1 MNEQF
6 LAALQAENLP
16 VSLDE
21 SLGRHTTFRIGGN
34 ADFFCVPA
42 TVTQLTRILEL
53 CRQYQVRTY
62 LLGNG
67 SNTLFSDA
75 GFGGAVICLTGLNS
89 RFSMQA
95 QPDGSTKVLAPAGMM
110 LSALCNTAQK
120 ESLAGLE
127 FAFGIPGTVGGAVA
141 MNAGSFGTST
151 AESLDSVEIW
161 SGGRLVRLTP
171 DACET
176 GYRHFR
182 PRGLAGS
189 FLVVSAVFRLSRS
202 TSQDVA
208 AGMQHNFQMKKSR
221 QPITARS
228 AGCVFRNPACG
239 VSAGALLERAGFRG
253 RRKGSV
259 ALSEQHA
266 NFLVNLGGGTSAEA
280 LALLEEA
287 RTAVRAMAGVE
298 LDFEVRFLP
307 CLSS

>member
-1 MNEQF
+1 MREVRNPSLSAITTLGLGGTCSLELTVSSRDD
-6 LAALQAENLP
+6 LAAMDDRIRELDLP
-16 VSLDE
+16 VYVV
-21 SLGRHTTFRIGGN
+21 GR
-34 ADFFCVPA
+34 
-42 TVTQLTRILEL
+42 
-53 CRQYQVRTY
+53 
-62 LLGNG
+62 G
-67 SNTLFSDA
+67 SNI
-75 GFGGAVICLTGLNS
+75 FGL
-89 RFSMQA
+89 
-95 QPDGSTKVLAPAGMM
+95 DGSHEAVLVRPAFTDGPAVLGDETADGGVLVSCGAGISLPVLLAFLREKGLSGM
-110 LSALCNTAQK
+110 
-120 ESLAGLE
+120 EGLA
-127 FAFGIPGTVGGAVA
+127 GIPGTVGGAVA

-266 NFLVNLGGGTSAEA
+266 NFLVNLGGGTSSEA

>member
-1 MNEQF
+1 MREVRNPSLSAITTLGLGGTCSLELTVSSRDD
-6 LAALQAENLP
+6 LAAMDDRIRELGLP
-16 VSLDE
+16 VYVV
-21 SLGRHTTFRIGGN
+21 GR
-34 ADFFCVPA
+34 
-42 TVTQLTRILEL
+42 
-53 CRQYQVRTY
+53 
-62 LLGNG
+62 G
-67 SNTLFSDA
+67 SNI
-75 GFGGAVICLTGLNS
+75 FGL
-89 RFSMQA
+89 
-95 QPDGSTKVLAPAGMM
+95 DGSHEAVLVRPAFTDGPAVLGDETADGGVLVSCGAGISLPVLLAFLREKGLSGM
-110 LSALCNTAQK
+110 
-120 ESLAGLE
+120 EGLA
-127 FAFGIPGTVGGAVA
+127 GIPGTVGGAVA

-161 SGGRLVRLTP
+161 SGGRLVHLTP

>member
-1 MNEQF
+1 MLEIRNPSLSAITTLGLGGTCSLELTVGSRDD
-6 LAALQAENLP
+6 LAAMDDRIRELGLP
-16 VSLDE
+16 VYVV
-21 SLGRHTTFRIGGN
+21 GR
-34 ADFFCVPA
+34 
-42 TVTQLTRILEL
+42 
-53 CRQYQVRTY
+53 
-62 LLGNG
+62 G
-67 SNTLFSDA
+67 SNI
-75 GFGGAVICLTGLNS
+75 FGL
-89 RFSMQA
+89 
-95 QPDGSTKVLAPAGMM
+95 DGSHEAVLVRPAFTDGPAVLGDDTADGRVLVSCGAGISLPVLLAFLREKGLSGM
-110 LSALCNTAQK
+110 
-120 ESLAGLE
+120 EGLA
-127 FAFGIPGTVGGAVA
+127 GIPGTVGGAVA

-182 PRGLAGS
+182 PCGLTGS

-253 RRKGSV
+253 RRKGGV

-266 NFLVNLGGGTSAEA
+266 NFLVNLGGGTSSEA

>member
-1 MNEQF
+1 MRKVRNPSLSAITTLGLGGTCSLELTVSSRDD
-6 LAALQAENLP
+6 LAAMDDRLRELGLP
-16 VSLDE
+16 VYVV
-21 SLGRHTTFRIGGN
+21 GR
-34 ADFFCVPA
+34 
-42 TVTQLTRILEL
+42 
-53 CRQYQVRTY
+53 
-62 LLGNG
+62 G
-67 SNTLFSDA
+67 SNI
-75 GFGGAVICLTGLNS
+75 FGL
-89 RFSMQA
+89 
-95 QPDGSTKVLAPAGMM
+95 DGSHEAVLVRPAFTDGPAVLGDETADGGVLVSCGAGISLPVLLAFLREKGLSGM
-110 LSALCNTAQK
+110 
-120 ESLAGLE
+120 EGLA
-127 FAFGIPGTVGGAVA
+127 GIPGTVGGAVA

>member
-1 MNEQF
+1 MREVRNPSLSAITTLGLGGTCSLELTVSSRDD
-6 LAALQAENLP
+6 LAAMDDRIRELGLP
-16 VSLDE
+16 VYGV
-21 SLGRHTTFRIGGN
+21 GR
-34 ADFFCVPA
+34 
-42 TVTQLTRILEL
+42 
-53 CRQYQVRTY
+53 
-62 LLGNG
+62 G
-67 SNTLFSDA
+67 SNI
-75 GFGGAVICLTGLNS
+75 FGL
-89 RFSMQA
+89 
-95 QPDGSTKVLAPAGMM
+95 DGSHEAVLVRPAFTDGPAVLGDETADGGVLVSCGAGISLPVLLAFLREKGLSGM
-110 LSALCNTAQK
+110 
-120 ESLAGLE
+120 EGLA
-127 FAFGIPGTVGGAVA
+127 GIPGTVGGAVA

>member
-1 MNEQF
+1 MREVRNPSLSAITTLGLGGTCSLELTVSSRDD
-6 LAALQAENLP
+6 LAAMDDRIRELGLP
-16 VSLDE
+16 VYVV
-21 SLGRHTTFRIGGN
+21 GR
-34 ADFFCVPA
+34 
-42 TVTQLTRILEL
+42 
-53 CRQYQVRTY
+53 
-62 LLGNG
+62 G
-67 SNTLFSDA
+67 SNI
-75 GFGGAVICLTGLNS
+75 FGL
-89 RFSMQA
+89 
-95 QPDGSTKVLAPAGMM
+95 DGSHEAVLVRPAFTDGPAVLGDETADGGVLVSCGAGISLPVLLAFLREKGLSGM
-110 LSALCNTAQK
+110 
-120 ESLAGLE
+120 EGLA
-127 FAFGIPGTVGGAVA
+127 GIPGTVGGAVA

-266 NFLVNLGGGTSAEA
+266 NFLVNLGGGTSSEA

-287 RTAVRAMAGVE
+287 RTSVRAMAGVE

>member
-1 MNEQF
+1 MREVRNPSLSAITTLGLGGTCSLELTVSSRDD
-6 LAALQAENLP
+6 LAAMDDRIRELGLP
-16 VSLDE
+16 VYVV
-21 SLGRHTTFRIGGN
+21 GR
-34 ADFFCVPA
+34 
-42 TVTQLTRILEL
+42 
-53 CRQYQVRTY
+53 
-62 LLGNG
+62 G
-67 SNTLFSDA
+67 SNI
-75 GFGGAVICLTGLNS
+75 FGL
-89 RFSMQA
+89 
-95 QPDGSTKVLAPAGMM
+95 DGSHEAVLVRPAFTDGPAVLGDETADGGVLVSCGAGISLPVLLAFLREKGLSGM
-110 LSALCNTAQK
+110 
-120 ESLAGLE
+120 EGLA
-127 FAFGIPGTVGGAVA
+127 GIPGTVGGAVA

-298 LDFEVRFLP
+298 RDFEVRFLP

>member
-1 MNEQF
+1 MREVRNPSLSAITTLGLGGTCSLELTVSSRDD
-6 LAALQAENLP
+6 LAAMDDRIRELGLP
-16 VSLDE
+16 VYVV
-21 SLGRHTTFRIGGN
+21 GR
-34 ADFFCVPA
+34 
-42 TVTQLTRILEL
+42 
-53 CRQYQVRTY
+53 
-62 LLGNG
+62 G
-67 SNTLFSDA
+67 SNI
-75 GFGGAVICLTGLNS
+75 FGL
-89 RFSMQA
+89 
-95 QPDGSTKVLAPAGMM
+95 DGSHEAVLVRPAFTDGPAGLGDETADGGVLVSCGAGISLPVLLAFLREKG
-110 LSALCNTAQK
+110 LSGM
-120 ESLAGLE
+120 EGLV
-127 FAFGIPGTVGGAVA
+127 GIPGTVGGAVA

-266 NFLVNLGGGTSAEA
+266 NFLVNLGGGTSSEA

>member
-1 MNEQF
+1 MREVRNPSLSAITTLGLGGTCSLELTVSSRDD
-6 LAALQAENLP
+6 LAAMDDRIRELGLP
-16 VSLDE
+16 VYVV
-21 SLGRHTTFRIGGN
+21 GR
-34 ADFFCVPA
+34 
-42 TVTQLTRILEL
+42 
-53 CRQYQVRTY
+53 
-62 LLGNG
+62 G
-67 SNTLFSDA
+67 SNI
-75 GFGGAVICLTGLNS
+75 FGL
-89 RFSMQA
+89 
-95 QPDGSTKVLAPAGMM
+95 DGSHEAVLVRPAFTDGPAVLGDETADGGVLVSCGAGISLPVLLAFLREKGLSGM
-110 LSALCNTAQK
+110 
-120 ESLAGLE
+120 EGLA
-127 FAFGIPGTVGGAVA
+127 GIPGTVGGAVS

-171 DACET
+171 DVCET

>member
-1 MNEQF
+1 MREVRNPSLSAITTLGLGGTCSLELTVSSRDD
-6 LAALQAENLP
+6 LAAMDDRIRELGLP
-16 VSLDE
+16 VYVV
-21 SLGRHTTFRIGGN
+21 GR
-34 ADFFCVPA
+34 
-42 TVTQLTRILEL
+42 
-53 CRQYQVRTY
+53 
-62 LLGNG
+62 G
-67 SNTLFSDA
+67 SNIL
-75 GFGGAVICLTGLNS
+75 GL
-89 RFSMQA
+89 
-95 QPDGSTKVLAPAGMM
+95 DGSHEAVLVRPAFTDGPAVLGDETADGGVLVSCGAGISLPVLLAFLREKGLSGM
-110 LSALCNTAQK
+110 
-120 ESLAGLE
+120 EGLA
-127 FAFGIPGTVGGAVA
+127 GIPGTVGGAVA

>member
-1 MNEQF
+1 MREVRNPSLSAITTLGLGGTCSLELTVSSRDD
-6 LAALQAENLP
+6 LAAMDDRLRELGLP
-16 VSLDE
+16 VYVV
-21 SLGRHTTFRIGGN
+21 GR
-34 ADFFCVPA
+34 
-42 TVTQLTRILEL
+42 
-53 CRQYQVRTY
+53 
-62 LLGNG
+62 G
-67 SNTLFSDA
+67 SNI
-75 GFGGAVICLTGLNS
+75 FGL
-89 RFSMQA
+89 
-95 QPDGSTKVLAPAGMM
+95 DGSHEAVLVRPAFTDGPAVLGDETADGGVLVSCGAGISLPILLAFLREKGLSGM
-110 LSALCNTAQK
+110 
-120 ESLAGLE
+120 EGLA
-127 FAFGIPGTVGGAVA
+127 GIPGTVGGAVA

-208 AGMQHNFQMKKSR
+208 AGMQHNFQMKKAR

>member
-1 MNEQF
+1 MREVRNPSLSAITTLGLGGTCSLELTVSSRDD
-6 LAALQAENLP
+6 LAAMDDRIRELGLP
-16 VSLDE
+16 VYVV
-21 SLGRHTTFRIGGN
+21 GR
-34 ADFFCVPA
+34 
-42 TVTQLTRILEL
+42 
-53 CRQYQVRTY
+53 
-62 LLGNG
+62 G
-67 SNTLFSDA
+67 SNIFGLDGSHEAVLVRPAFTDGPAVLGDETA
-75 GFGGAVICLTGLNS
+75 DGGALVSCGAGISLPVLLAFLREKGLS
-89 RFSMQA
+89 GME
-95 QPDGSTKVLAPAGMM
+95 GLA
-110 LSALCNTAQK
+110 
-120 ESLAGLE
+120 
-127 FAFGIPGTVGGAVA
+127 GIPGTVGGAVA

-161 SGGRLVRLTP
+161 SGGRLARLTP

>member
-1 MNEQF
+1 MREVRNPSLSAITTLGLGGTCSLELTVSSRDD
-6 LAALQAENLP
+6 LAAMDDRLRELGFPVYVVGRGSNIFGLDGSHEAVLVRPAFTDGPAVLGDETADGGVLVSCGAGISLP
-16 VSLDE
+16 V
-21 SLGRHTTFRIGGN
+21 
-34 ADFFCVPA
+34 
-42 TVTQLTRILEL
+42 
-53 CRQYQVRTY
+53 
-62 LLGNG
+62 LLAF
-67 SNTLFSDA
+67 LREK
-75 GFGGAVICLTGLNS
+75 GLS
-89 RFSMQA
+89 GME
-95 QPDGSTKVLAPAGMM
+95 GLA
-110 LSALCNTAQK
+110 
-120 ESLAGLE
+120 
-127 FAFGIPGTVGGAVA
+127 GIPGTVGGAVA

>member
-1 MNEQF
+1 MREVRNPSLSAITTLGLGGTCSLELTVSSRDD
-6 LAALQAENLP
+6 LAAMDDRIRELGLP
-16 VSLDE
+16 VYVV
-21 SLGRHTTFRIGGN
+21 GR
-34 ADFFCVPA
+34 
-42 TVTQLTRILEL
+42 
-53 CRQYQVRTY
+53 
-62 LLGNG
+62 G
-67 SNTLFSDA
+67 SNI
-75 GFGGAVICLTGLNS
+75 FGL
-89 RFSMQA
+89 
-95 QPDGSTKVLAPAGMM
+95 DGSHEAVLVRPAFTDGPAVLGDETADSGVLVSCGAGISLPVLLAFLREKGLSGM
-110 LSALCNTAQK
+110 
-120 ESLAGLE
+120 EGLA
-127 FAFGIPGTVGGAVA
+127 GIPGTVGGAVA

-266 NFLVNLGGGTSAEA
+266 NFLVNLGGGTSSEA

>member
-1 MNEQF
+1 MREVRNPSLSAITTLGLGGTCSLELTVSSRDD
-6 LAALQAENLP
+6 LAAMDDRLRELGLP
-16 VSLDE
+16 VYVV
-21 SLGRHTTFRIGGN
+21 GR
-34 ADFFCVPA
+34 
-42 TVTQLTRILEL
+42 
-53 CRQYQVRTY
+53 
-62 LLGNG
+62 G
-67 SNTLFSDA
+67 SNI
-75 GFGGAVICLTGLNS
+75 FGL
-89 RFSMQA
+89 
-95 QPDGSTKVLAPAGMM
+95 DGSHEAVLVRPAFTDGPAVLGDETADGGVLVSCGAGISLPVLLAFLREKGLSGM
-110 LSALCNTAQK
+110 
-120 ESLAGLE
+120 EGLA
-127 FAFGIPGTVGGAVA
+127 GIPGTVGGAVA

-151 AESLDSVEIW
+151 VESLDSVEIW

>member
-1 MNEQF
+1 MREVRNPSLSAITTLGLGGTCSLELTVSSRDD
-6 LAALQAENLP
+6 LAAMDDRIRELGLP
-16 VSLDE
+16 VYVV
-21 SLGRHTTFRIGGN
+21 GR
-34 ADFFCVPA
+34 
-42 TVTQLTRILEL
+42 
-53 CRQYQVRTY
+53 
-62 LLGNG
+62 G
-67 SNTLFSDA
+67 SNI
-75 GFGGAVICLTGLNS
+75 FGL
-89 RFSMQA
+89 
-95 QPDGSTKVLAPAGMM
+95 DGSHEAVLVRPAFTDGPAVLGDETADGGVLVSCGAGISLPVLLAFLREKGLSGM
-110 LSALCNTAQK
+110 
-120 ESLAGLE
+120 EGLA
-127 FAFGIPGTVGGAVA
+127 GIPGTVGGAVA

-253 RRKGSV
+253 RRKGRV

-266 NFLVNLGGGTSAEA
+266 NFLVNLGGGTSSEA

>member
-1 MNEQF
+1 MREVRNPSLSAITTLGLGGTCSLELTVSSRDD
-6 LAALQAENLP
+6 LAAMDDRIRELGLP
-16 VSLDE
+16 VYVV
-21 SLGRHTTFRIGGN
+21 GR
-34 ADFFCVPA
+34 
-42 TVTQLTRILEL
+42 
-53 CRQYQVRTY
+53 
-62 LLGNG
+62 G
-67 SNTLFSDA
+67 SNI
-75 GFGGAVICLTGLNS
+75 FGL
-89 RFSMQA
+89 
-95 QPDGSTKVLAPAGMM
+95 DGSHEAVLVRPAFTGGPAVLGDETADGGVLVSCGAGISLPVLLAFLREKGLSGM
-110 LSALCNTAQK
+110 
-120 ESLAGLE
+120 EGLA
-127 FAFGIPGTVGGAVA
+127 GIPGTVGGAVA

>member
-1 MNEQF
+1 MREVRNPSLSAITTLGLGGTCSLELTVSSRDD
-6 LAALQAENLP
+6 LAAMDDRIRELGLP
-16 VSLDE
+16 VYVV
-21 SLGRHTTFRIGGN
+21 GR
-34 ADFFCVPA
+34 
-42 TVTQLTRILEL
+42 
-53 CRQYQVRTY
+53 
-62 LLGNG
+62 G
-67 SNTLFSDA
+67 SNI
-75 GFGGAVICLTGLNS
+75 FGL
-89 RFSMQA
+89 
-95 QPDGSTKVLAPAGMM
+95 DGSHEAVLVRPAFTDGPAVLGDETADGGVLVSCGAGISLPVLLAFLREKGLSGM
-110 LSALCNTAQK
+110 
-120 ESLAGLE
+120 EGLA
-127 FAFGIPGTVGGAVA
+127 GIPGTVGGAVA

-287 RTAVRAMAGVE
+287 RTTVRAMAGVE

>member
-1 MNEQF
+1 MRPFSSGPPSRTAVLGDETADGRV
-6 LAALQAENLP
+6 LVSCGAGISLP
-16 VSLDE
+16 V
-21 SLGRHTTFRIGGN
+21 
-34 ADFFCVPA
+34 
-42 TVTQLTRILEL
+42 
-53 CRQYQVRTY
+53 
-62 LLGNG
+62 LLAF
-67 SNTLFSDA
+67 LREK
-75 GFGGAVICLTGLNS
+75 GLS
-89 RFSMQA
+89 GME
-95 QPDGSTKVLAPAGMM
+95 GLA
-110 LSALCNTAQK
+110 
-120 ESLAGLE
+120 
-127 FAFGIPGTVGGAVA
+127 GIPGTVGGAVA

-182 PRGLAGS
+182 PCGLTGS

-253 RRKGSV
+253 RRKGGV

-266 NFLVNLGGGTSAEA
+266 NFLVNLGGGTSSEA

>member
-1 MNEQF
+1 MREVRNPSLSAITTLGLGGTCSLELTVSSRDD
-6 LAALQAENLP
+6 LAAMDDRIRELGLP
-16 VSLDE
+16 VYVV
-21 SLGRHTTFRIGGN
+21 GR
-34 ADFFCVPA
+34 
-42 TVTQLTRILEL
+42 
-53 CRQYQVRTY
+53 
-62 LLGNG
+62 G
-67 SNTLFSDA
+67 SNI
-75 GFGGAVICLTGLNS
+75 FGL
-89 RFSMQA
+89 
-95 QPDGSTKVLAPAGMM
+95 DGSHEAVLVRPAFTDGPAVLGDETADGGVLVSCGAGISLPVLLAFLREKGLSGM
-110 LSALCNTAQK
+110 
-120 ESLAGLE
+120 EGLA
-127 FAFGIPGTVGGAVA
+127 GIPGTVGGAVA

-171 DACET
+171 DDCET

-266 NFLVNLGGGTSAEA
+266 NFLVNLGGGTSSEA

>member
-1 MNEQF
+1 MREVRNPSLSAITTLGLGGTCSLELTVSSRDD
-6 LAALQAENLP
+6 LAAMDDRLRELGLP
-16 VSLDE
+16 VYVV
-21 SLGRHTTFRIGGN
+21 GR
-34 ADFFCVPA
+34 
-42 TVTQLTRILEL
+42 
-53 CRQYQVRTY
+53 
-62 LLGNG
+62 G
-67 SNTLFSDA
+67 SNI
-75 GFGGAVICLTGLNS
+75 FGL
-89 RFSMQA
+89 
-95 QPDGSTKVLAPAGMM
+95 DGSHEAVLVRPAFTDGPAVLGDETADGGVLVSCGAGISLPVLLAFLREKGLSGM
-110 LSALCNTAQK
+110 
-120 ESLAGLE
+120 EGLA
-127 FAFGIPGTVGGAVA
+127 GIPGTVGGAVA

-266 NFLVNLGGGTSAEA
+266 NFLVNLGGGTSSEA

>member
-1 MNEQF
+1 MREVRNPSLSAITTLGLGGTCSLELTVSSRDD
-6 LAALQAENLP
+6 LAAMDDRIRELGLP
-16 VSLDE
+16 VYVV
-21 SLGRHTTFRIGGN
+21 GR
-34 ADFFCVPA
+34 
-42 TVTQLTRILEL
+42 
-53 CRQYQVRTY
+53 
-62 LLGNG
+62 G
-67 SNTLFSDA
+67 SNI
-75 GFGGAVICLTGLNS
+75 FGL
-89 RFSMQA
+89 
-95 QPDGSTKVLAPAGMM
+95 DGSHEAVLVRPAFTDGPAVLGDETADGGVLVSCGAGISLPVLLAFLREKGLSGM
-110 LSALCNTAQK
+110 
-120 ESLAGLE
+120 EGLA
-127 FAFGIPGTVGGAVA
+127 GIPGTVGGAVA

-307 CLSS
+307 CLSF

>member
-1 MNEQF
+1 MREVRNPSLSAITTLGLGGTCSLELTVSSRDD
-6 LAALQAENLP
+6 LAAMDDRLRELGLP
-16 VSLDE
+16 VYVV
-21 SLGRHTTFRIGGN
+21 GR
-34 ADFFCVPA
+34 
-42 TVTQLTRILEL
+42 
-53 CRQYQVRTY
+53 
-62 LLGNG
+62 G
-67 SNTLFSDA
+67 SNI
-75 GFGGAVICLTGLNS
+75 FGL
-89 RFSMQA
+89 
-95 QPDGSTKVLAPAGMM
+95 DGSHEAVLVRPAFTDGPAVLGDETADGGVLVSCGAGISLPVLLAFLREKGLSGM
-110 LSALCNTAQK
+110 
-120 ESLAGLE
+120 EGLA
-127 FAFGIPGTVGGAVA
+127 GIPGTVGGAVA

-221 QPITARS
+221 QPITASS

>member
-1 MNEQF
+1 MREVRNPSLSAITTLGLGGTCSLELTVSSRDD
-6 LAALQAENLP
+6 LAAMDDRIRELGLP
-16 VSLDE
+16 VYVV
-21 SLGRHTTFRIGGN
+21 GR
-34 ADFFCVPA
+34 
-42 TVTQLTRILEL
+42 
-53 CRQYQVRTY
+53 
-62 LLGNG
+62 G
-67 SNTLFSDA
+67 SNI
-75 GFGGAVICLTGLNS
+75 FGL
-89 RFSMQA
+89 
-95 QPDGSTKVLAPAGMM
+95 DGSHEAVLVRPAFTDGPAVLGDETADGGVLVSCGAGISLPVLLAFLREKGLSGM
-110 LSALCNTAQK
+110 
-120 ESLAGLE
+120 EGLA
-127 FAFGIPGTVGGAVA
+127 GIPGTVGGAVA

-266 NFLVNLGGGTSAEA
+266 NFLVNLGGGTSAET

>member
-1 MNEQF
+1 MREVRNPSLSAITTLGLGGTCSLELTVSSRDD
-6 LAALQAENLP
+6 LAAMDDRIRELGLP
-16 VSLDE
+16 VYVV
-21 SLGRHTTFRIGGN
+21 GR
-34 ADFFCVPA
+34 
-42 TVTQLTRILEL
+42 
-53 CRQYQVRTY
+53 
-62 LLGNG
+62 G
-67 SNTLFSDA
+67 SNI
-75 GFGGAVICLTGLNS
+75 FGL
-89 RFSMQA
+89 
-95 QPDGSTKVLAPAGMM
+95 DGSHEAVLVRPAFTDGPAVLGDETVDGGVLVSCGAGISLPVLLAFLREKGLSGM
-110 LSALCNTAQK
+110 
-120 ESLAGLE
+120 EGLA
-127 FAFGIPGTVGGAVA
+127 GIPGTVGGAVA

>member
-1 MNEQF
+1 MREVRNPSLSAITTLGLGGTCSLELTVSSRDD
-6 LAALQAENLP
+6 LAAMDDRIRELGLP
-16 VSLDE
+16 VYVV
-21 SLGRHTTFRIGGN
+21 GR
-34 ADFFCVPA
+34 
-42 TVTQLTRILEL
+42 
-53 CRQYQVRTY
+53 
-62 LLGNG
+62 G
-67 SNTLFSDA
+67 SNI
-75 GFGGAVICLTGLNS
+75 FGL
-89 RFSMQA
+89 
-95 QPDGSTKVLAPAGMM
+95 DGSHEAVLVRPAFTDGPAVLGDETADGGVLVSCGAGISLPVLLAFLREKGLSGM
-110 LSALCNTAQK
+110 
-120 ESLAGLE
+120 EGLA
-127 FAFGIPGTVGGAVA
+127 GIPGTVGGAVA

-182 PRGLAGS
+182 PQGLAGS

-266 NFLVNLGGGTSAEA
+266 NFLVNLGGGTSSEA

>member
-1 MNEQF
+1 MREVRNPSLSAITTLGLGGTCSLELTVSSRDD
-6 LAALQAENLP
+6 LAAMDDRIRELGLP
-16 VSLDE
+16 VYVV
-21 SLGRHTTFRIGGN
+21 GR
-34 ADFFCVPA
+34 
-42 TVTQLTRILEL
+42 
-53 CRQYQVRTY
+53 
-62 LLGNG
+62 G
-67 SNTLFSDA
+67 SNI
-75 GFGGAVICLTGLNS
+75 FGL
-89 RFSMQA
+89 
-95 QPDGSTKVLAPAGMM
+95 DGSHEAVLVRPAFTDGPAVLGDETADGGVLVSCGAGNSLPVLLAFLREKGLSGM
-110 LSALCNTAQK
+110 
-120 ESLAGLE
+120 EGLA
-127 FAFGIPGTVGGAVA
+127 GIPGTVGGAVA